1 MTDNETRPTTRAVA
15 VRKSNGST
23 YKLYKNGQLW
33 KSGDASLPEGFLCGH
48 VMDPEAIDTAID
60 NFEEEM
66 RCLMAEFV

>member
-1 MTDNETRPTTRAVA
+1 MDNEKRPTTRAVA

-33 KSGDASLPEGFLCGH
+33 KSGDASLPEGFMCGY
-48 VMDPEAIDTAID
+48 VMNPDAIETAID

-66 RCLMAEFV
+66 RCMLAAYL